1 MVGAGPASAGGK
13 ESLCFWKES
22 EFSSQPCISCP
33 IDKKVRSHHEGE
45 HEGHEGFGYLYFELR
60 ALRDLRVKGFFP
72 WLRRTPLRAAQV
84 KKAHESPR
92 CREWSRRALLS

>member
-1 MVGAGPASAGGK
+1 MVSAAPASAGGK

-33 IDKKVRSHHEGE
+33 IDKKVRSDHEGE

-60 ALRDLRVKGFFP
+60 ALRDLHVEGFFLVAAYP
-72 WLRRTPLRAAQV
+72 AEAAQV
-84 KKAHESPR
+84 KKADESPR
-92 CREWSRRALLS
+92 CREWSRRALLSL